1 MIFGKNSGYSPKR
14 SVCLTGVGGRDEF
27 IAPSPLFAYQRN
39 STKVG
44 RMRNS
49 VRSLRATI
57 AALAASLLVS
67 VSSLSAGAQNYPNE
81 VIKIIVPFPAGGGVD
96 VVARII
102 APKLSEA
109 FGQSV
114 IIENRGGAGA
124 MLGAAAVAKAAPD
137 GYTLLLGTGSTH
149 GTNSSVYTKL
159 SYDPILNF
167 TPVVLV
173 SQSPLML
180 VVRPTLPVKSVA
192 ELIALA
198 RGEPGKL
205 SFGSYGFGSITH
217 LSAELFSTMANIQAK
232 HVPYRGSA
240 PALVDLLGG
249 HIDFV
254 FDGMQTSL
262 AYVRSGRLRLLGIAS
277 LTRTPLLPD
286 APLISETLPGF
297 ETTLWFGLFAPA
309 GTPKPIVEKIN
320 SKMNAVLALPEVR
333 ESFAKLG
340 FDVVGG
346 GPDVLAQRVDT
357 ELKKWVD
364 LVREKNIHVEP

>member
-1 MIFGKNSGYSPKR
+1 
-14 SVCLTGVGGRDEF
+14 
-27 IAPSPLFAYQRN
+27 
-39 STKVG
+39 
-44 RMRNS
+44 MRNFQ
-49 VRSLRATI
+49 RSLRATI

-67 VSSLSAGAQNYPNE
+67 LSSLSAGAQNYPNE
-81 VIKIIVPFPAGGGVD
+81 VIKLTVPFAAGGGVD
-96 VVARII
+96 LVARII
-102 APKLSEA
+102 APRLSEA
-109 FGQSV
+109 LGQPV
-114 IIENRGGAGA
+114 IIENRGGAGG
-124 MLGAAAVAKAAPD
+124 MLGAAAVAKAAPN

-159 SYDPILNF
+159 SYDPVRDF

-173 SQSPLML
+173 SQSPLVL
-180 VVRPTLPVKSVA
+180 VVRPTLPAKSVA

-205 SFGSYGFGSITH
+205 SFGSYGFGSINH
-217 LSAELFSTMANIQAK
+217 LSAELFSTMANIQTN
-232 HVPYRGSA
+232 HVSYRGSA
-240 PALVDLLGG
+240 PALIDLIGG

-254 FDGMQTSL
+254 FDGIMTSL
-262 AYVRSGRLRLLGIAS
+262 PYIRSGTLRLLGIAS

-286 APLISETLPGF
+286 APMISETLPGF

-309 GTPKPIVEKIN
+309 DTPKSIIEKIN

>member
-1 MIFGKNSGYSPKR
+1 MRVIFQNRAYACPSGKRRRNFER
-14 SVCLTGVGGRDEF
+14 CLRT
-27 IAPSPLFAYQRN
+27 
-39 STKVG
+39 
-44 RMRNS
+44 
-49 VRSLRATI
+49 TI
-57 AALAASLLVS
+57 AAIAASLLVS

-81 VIKIIVPFPAGGGVD
+81 VIKIIVPFAAGGGVD

-102 APKLSEA
+102 GPKLSEA
-109 FGQSV
+109 LGQPV
-114 IIENRGGAGA
+114 IIENRGGAGG

-149 GTNSSVYTKL
+149 GTNSSVYKKL
-159 SYDPILNF
+159 SYDPIRDF

-180 VVRPTLPVKSVA
+180 LVRPTLAAKSVA

-198 RGEPGKL
+198 RDEPGKL
-205 SFGSYGFGSITH
+205 TFGSYGFGSITH
-217 LSAELFSTMANIQAK
+217 LSAELVTTMANIQAK

-254 FDGMQTSL
+254 FDGIQTSL
-262 AYVRSGRLRLLGIAS
+262 AYVRSGKLRLLGIAS

-286 APLISETLPGF
+286 APTISETLPGF
-297 ETTLWFGLFAPA
+297 DTTLWFGLFAPA
-309 GTPKPIVEKIN
+309 DTPKPIVDKIN
-320 SKMNAVLALPEVR
+320 GKMNAVLALPEVR

-346 GPDVLAQRVDT
+346 GPDILAQRVDT
-357 ELKKWVD
+357 ELKRWVD
-364 LVREKNIHVEP
+364 LVREKNINVEP